1 MHTRLSLTHGLVAAV
16 VLAISPL
23 VIGEEPSAKVPPLL
37 SHEELQKRL
46 GDTKLRLLDARPKAD
61 YDKGHIPGAL
71 WVDGKVFQDIARP
84 ESFGDSSAW
93 AQALAPL
100 GIGADSE
107 VYLYDAARQHD
118 AARLWWLLSYA
129 GVDRAGLIDGGFPL
143 WERQG
148 RPVSSETPTVEPRR
162 FEVHLHA
169 KRVASRDDVQSA
181 IEKKDVQLLDA
192 RSAEQYRGESK
203 PTNGGQAGH
212 IPSARSLDGYD
223 LVDADG
229 KFLDAETQRARL
241 AKAGIAADRPVIV
254 YSGGGA
260 RSALSIFA
268 LKRLGISA
276 RHYYQGL
283 PDWSKGTSAQFI
295 IGVDPAGPA
304 R

>member
-118 AARLWWLLSYA
+118 AARLWSMA
-129 GVDRAGLIDGGFPL
+129 ASPCGSGRAG
-143 WERQG
+143 R
-148 RPVSSETPTVEPRR
+148 
-162 FEVHLHA
+162 
-169 KRVASRDDVQSA
+169 
-181 IEKKDVQLLDA
+181 
-192 RSAEQYRGESK
+192 
-203 PTNGGQAGH
+203 
-212 IPSARSLDGYD
+212 
-223 LVDADG
+223 
-229 KFLDAETQRARL
+229 
-241 AKAGIAADRPVIV
+241 
-254 YSGGGA
+254 
-260 RSALSIFA
+260 
-268 LKRLGISA
+268 
-276 RHYYQGL
+276 
-283 PDWSKGTSAQFI
+283 
-295 IGVDPAGPA
+295 
-304 R
+304 